1 MGSSSL
7 HRSAPLDQ
15 RYGIAIRMTETRDDG
30 KRSARRLLQTDF
42 INRQIDLRPAL
53 KRAAVERYW
62 LEQMAAAEAEE
73 QK

>member
-1 MGSSSL
+1 MGSSPL

-15 RYGIAIRMTETRDDG
+15 RYGVAAMSQKIDEK

-42 INRQIDLRPAL
+42 INRPIDLGPAL
-53 KRAAVERYW
+53 KRAAVERFW
-62 LEQMAAAEAEE
+62 LERMGEGDTEE